1 MSVDYLSALNSKGSG
16 LNITQIVDSLVQAET
31 APQKDLLQDKIDKR
45 TTAIS
50 ALATLSSELGNL
62 KTSISGFA
70 GTSKYT
76 ATSTSAGNTIS
87 VSDTSSATPF
97 TSDVQV
103 TALATSQTL
112 EFSGYTSPTQE
123 LATGAISIDFGTW
136 NANAT
141 SFTRDTSVSAVT
153 ATIADTNKTLAGIAS
168 SLNALSGVSASIVKK
183 AENSY
188 SLLVRSE
195 TGADNALR
203 LTVTPTSAGSTIT
216 ALDTTSDNNNH
227 QTVAASN
234 ATLTVD
240 GISIARES
248 NSIADLFEGYTLDL
262 TTTTS
267 STFRV
272 SGALDTTTAYN
283 QMQSFIDSLN
293 SSRTKLNEL
302 TKTGSATTEAG
313 PLNNDPVAAA
323 VVKRLRSLTNG
334 ALTGF
339 GTSSLYLSNLGV
351 RTNLDGTLT
360 LTKSSFENALATD
373 ATTFDAIFTSTAT
386 SDSDFLSVT
395 KSASADITPGT
406 YAWTFNSSS
415 SVATLGGTTLTTS
428 TDSDGNTV
436 YAPTS
441 GDLLGVSVTPS
452 QNVATANIFIGKSL
466 IDTLS
471 DYIDETI
478 KSAGDLSNRRTQ
490 ITTEVADLNLDSAKL
505 DERMEEIRT
514 RYTKQFSAMEALVT
528 SMNNTGEFLT
538 NMMDAFNKDSQ
549 VQAPLLP
556 KITNFFLNKLPTCR
570 F

>member
-31 APQKDLLQDKIDKR
+31 APQKDLLQNKIDKR

-62 KTSISGFA
+62 KTNISGFA

-76 ATSTSAGNTIS
+76 ATSSSTGNTIA
-87 VSDTSSATPF
+87 VSDVSSATPF

-123 LATGAISIDFGTW
+123 LATGSISVDFGTW
-136 NANAT
+136 NSNAT
-141 SFTRDTSVSAVT
+141 AFTRDTSVSAVA
-153 ATIADTNKTLAGIAS
+153 ATISDSNKTLAGIAS
-168 SLNALSGVSASIVKK
+168 SLNALTGVSASIVKK

-203 LTVTPTSAGSTIT
+203 LTVTPTSSGSTIT

-248 NSIADLFEGYTLDL
+248 NTIADLFEGYTLDL

-323 VVKRLRSLTNG
+323 VVKKLRSLTNG

-360 LTKSSFENALATD
+360 LTKSSFENALAAD
-373 ATTFDAIFTSTAT
+373 ATTFDAIFNSTTT

-415 SVATLGGTTLTTS
+415 SVATLGGTTLTSS

-436 YAPTS
+436 YGPTS

-478 KSAGDLSNRRTQ
+478 KSAGDLSNRKTQ
-490 ITTEVADLNLDSAKL
+490 ITTEVTDLNLDSAKL

-538 NMMDAFNKDSQ
+538 NMMDAFNKDS
-549 VQAPLLP
+549 
-556 KITNFFLNKLPTCR
+556 
-570 F
+570 

>member
-70 GTSKYT
+70 GTSKYA
-76 ATSTSAGNTIS
+76 ATSTSTGNTIS

-123 LATGAISIDFGTW
+123 LANGSISVDFGTW
-136 NANAT
+136 NSNAT
-141 SFTRDTSVSAVT
+141 AFTRDTSVSAVT
-153 ATIADTNKTLAGIAS
+153 ATISDSNKTLAGIAS

-203 LTVTPTSAGSTIT
+203 LTVTPTTSGSTIT

-234 ATLTVD
+234 AALTVD

-248 NSIADLFEGYTLDL
+248 NTIADLFEGYTLDL

-323 VVKRLRSLTNG
+323 VVKKLRSLTNG

-373 ATTFDAIFTSTAT
+373 ASTFDAIFNSTAS

-395 KSASADITPGT
+395 KSSSADITPGT
-406 YAWTFNSSS
+406 YAWTFDSSS
-415 SVATLGGTTLTTS
+415 SAATLGGTTLTTS

-478 KSAGDLSNRRTQ
+478 KSAGDLSNRKTQ
-490 ITTEVADLNLDSAKL
+490 ITSEVADLNLDSARL
-505 DERMEEIRT
+505 DERMEDIRT

-538 NMMDAFNKDSQ
+538 NMMDAFNKDS
-549 VQAPLLP
+549 
-556 KITNFFLNKLPTCR
+556 
-570 F
+570 

>member
-76 ATSTSAGNTIS
+76 ATSTSTGNTIS

-123 LATGAISIDFGTW
+123 LATGSISVDFGTW
-136 NANAT
+136 NSNAT
-141 SFTRDTSVSAVT
+141 AFTRDTSVSAVT
-153 ATIADTNKTLAGIAS
+153 TTISDSNKTLAGIAS

-203 LTVTPTSAGSTIT
+203 LTVTPTTSGSTIT

-234 ATLTVD
+234 AALTVD

-248 NSIADLFEGYTLDL
+248 NKIADLFEGYTLDL

-302 TKTGSATTEAG
+302 TKTGSATTDAG

-323 VVKRLRSLTNG
+323 VVKKLRSLTNG

-360 LTKSSFENALATD
+360 LTKSSFESALAAD
-373 ATTFDAIFTSTAT
+373 ATTFDAIFNSTTT

-415 SVATLGGTTLTTS
+415 SVATLGGTTLTSS

-478 KSAGDLSNRRTQ
+478 KSAGDLSNRKAQ
-490 ITTEVADLNLDSAKL
+490 ITTEVTDLNLDSAKL
-505 DERMEEIRT
+505 DERMEEIRK

-528 SMNNTGEFLT
+528 SMNNTGDFLT
-538 NMMDAFNKDSQ
+538 NMMEAFNKDS
-549 VQAPLLP
+549 
-556 KITNFFLNKLPTCR
+556 
-570 F
+570 

>member
-70 GTSKYT
+70 GTSKYA
-76 ATSTSAGNTIS
+76 ATSTSTGNTIS

-123 LATGAISIDFGTW
+123 LANGSISVDFGTW
-136 NANAT
+136 NSNAT
-141 SFTRDTSVSAVT
+141 AFTRDTSVSAVT
-153 ATIADTNKTLAGIAS
+153 ATISDSNKTLAGIAS

-203 LTVTPTSAGSTIT
+203 LTVTPTTSGSTIT

-234 ATLTVD
+234 AALTVD

-248 NSIADLFEGYTLDL
+248 NTIADLFEGYTLDL

-323 VVKRLRSLTNG
+323 VVKKLRSLTNG

-373 ATTFDAIFTSTAT
+373 ATTFDAIFNSTAS

-395 KSASADITPGT
+395 KSSSADITPGT
-406 YAWTFNSSS
+406 YAWTFDSSS
-415 SVATLGGTTLTTS
+415 SAATLGGTTLTTS

-478 KSAGDLSNRRTQ
+478 KSAGDLSNRKTQ
-490 ITTEVADLNLDSAKL
+490 ITSEVADLNLDSARL

-538 NMMDAFNKDSQ
+538 NMMDAFNKDS
-549 VQAPLLP
+549 
-556 KITNFFLNKLPTCR
+556 
-570 F
+570 

>member
-31 APQKDLLQDKIDKR
+31 APQKDLLQAKIEKR

-76 ATSTSAGNTIS
+76 ATSTSTGNTIS

-112 EFSGYTSPTQE
+112 EFSGHTSPTQE
-123 LATGAISIDFGTW
+123 LATGSISVDFGTW
-136 NANAT
+136 NSNAT
-141 SFTRDTSVSAVT
+141 AFTRDTSVSAVT
-153 ATIADTNKTLAGIAS
+153 ATISDSNKTLAGIAS
-168 SLNALSGVSASIVKK
+168 SLNALTGVSASIVKK

-203 LTVTPTSAGSTIT
+203 LTVTPTSSGSTIT
-216 ALDTTSDNNNH
+216 ALDTTSDNNSH

-240 GISIARES
+240 GISIDRES

-302 TKTGSATTEAG
+302 TKTGSATSEAG
-313 PLNNDPVAAA
+313 PLSNDPVAAA

-360 LTKSSFENALATD
+360 LTKSSFESALATD
-373 ATTFDAIFTSTAT
+373 ATTFDAIFNSTAT

-428 TDSDGNTV
+428 TDGDGNTV

-452 QNVATANIFIGKSL
+452 QNVATANVFIGKSL
-466 IDTLS
+466 VDTLS

-478 KSAGDLSNRRTQ
+478 KSAGDLSNRKAQ
-490 ITTEVADLNLDSAKL
+490 ITTEVTDLNLDSTKL

-538 NMMDAFNKDSQ
+538 NMMDAFNKD
-549 VQAPLLP
+549 
-556 KITNFFLNKLPTCR
+556 R
-570 F
+570 

>member
-31 APQKDLLQDKIDKR
+31 APQKDLLQAKIEKR

-76 ATSTSAGNTIS
+76 ATSTSTGNTIS

-123 LATGAISIDFGTW
+123 LATGSISVDFGTW
-136 NANAT
+136 NSNAT
-141 SFTRDTSVSAVT
+141 AFTRDTSVSAVT
-153 ATIADTNKTLAGIAS
+153 ATISDSNKTLAGIAS
-168 SLNALSGVSASIVKK
+168 SLNALTGVSASIVKK

-203 LTVTPTSAGSTIT
+203 LTVTPTSSGSTIT
-216 ALDTTSDNNNH
+216 ALDTTSDNNSH

-240 GISIARES
+240 GISIDRES

-272 SGALDTTTAYN
+272 SSALDTTTAYN

-302 TKTGSATTEAG
+302 TKTGSATSEAG
-313 PLNNDPVAAA
+313 PLSNDPVAAA

-360 LTKSSFENALATD
+360 LTKSSFESALATD
-373 ATTFDAIFTSTAT
+373 ATTFDAIFNSTAT

-428 TDSDGNTV
+428 TDGDGNTV

-452 QNVATANIFIGKSL
+452 QNVATANVFIGKSL
-466 IDTLS
+466 VDTLS

-478 KSAGDLSNRRTQ
+478 KSAGDLSNRKAQ
-490 ITTEVADLNLDSAKL
+490 ITTEVTDLNLDSTKL

-538 NMMDAFNKDSQ
+538 NMMDAFNKD
-549 VQAPLLP
+549 
-556 KITNFFLNKLPTCR
+556 R
-570 F
+570 

>member
-31 APQKDLLQDKIDKR
+31 APQKELLQDKIDTR
-45 TTAIS
+45 NTAIS

-62 KTSISGFA
+62 KTSISSFK
-70 GTSKYT
+70 GTSKYA
-76 ATSTSAGNTIS
+76 ATSASASNTIS
-87 VSDTSSATPF
+87 VTNTSTAAPF

-112 EFSGYTSPTQE
+112 EFSGYTSPNQE
-123 LATGAISIDFGTW
+123 LATGSISVDFGTW
-136 NANAT
+136 SADAKT
-141 SFTRDTSVSAVT
+141 FTRDTSVSAVS
-153 ATIADTNKTLAGIAS
+153 ATISNDNKTLAGIAS
-168 SLNALSGVSASIVKK
+168 SLNALSGVTASIVKK

-188 SLLVRSE
+188 ALLVRSE
-195 TGADNALR
+195 TGADNAVR
-203 LTVTPTSAGSTIT
+203 MTVTPTDGGSSLT
-216 ALDTTSDNNNH
+216 ALDTTGDNDNH

-234 ATLTVD
+234 ASLTVD
-240 GISIARES
+240 GISISREANTIS
-248 NSIADLFEGYTLDL
+248 DLFEGYTLDL

-272 SGALDTTTAYN
+272 SGRLDTDTAYT
-283 QMQSFIDSLN
+283 QMQAFIDSLN
-293 SSRTKLNEL
+293 ASRNALNEL
-302 TKTGSATTEAG
+302 TKAGSATSDAG
-313 PLNNDPVAAA
+313 PLNNDPVASA
-323 VVKRLRSLTNG
+323 VVKKLRTLTNG

-360 LTKSSFENALATD
+360 LTQSAFETALQTD
-373 ATTFDAIFTSTAT
+373 ATTFDAIFNSTAT
-386 SDSDFLSVT
+386 SDSEFLSVSKNAT
-395 KSASADITPGT
+395 VNITPGT
-406 YAWTFNSSS
+406 YAWTFDSGTSA
-415 SVATLGGTTLTTS
+415 ATLGGTALGTS
-428 TDSDGNTV
+428 TDSEGNTI

-466 IDTLS
+466 IETLS
-471 DYIDETI
+471 DYIEETI
-478 KSAGDLSNRRTQ
+478 KSAGDLSNREAQ

-528 SMNNTGEFLT
+528 SMNSTGEFLT
-538 NMMDAFNKDSQ
+538 NMMDAFNKDS
-549 VQAPLLP
+549 
-556 KITNFFLNKLPTCR
+556 
-570 F
+570 

>member
-45 TTAIS
+45 NTAIS

-87 VSDTSSATPF
+87 VSNTSLATAF

-103 TALATSQTL
+103 TALATPQTL

-123 LATGAISIDFGTW
+123 LATGSISIDFGTW
-136 NANAT
+136 SSNAT
-141 SFTRDTSVSAVT
+141 AFTRDTSVSAVT
-153 ATIADTNKTLAGIAS
+153 ATISDSNKTLAGIAS

-195 TGADNALR
+195 TGADNAVR
-203 LTVTPTSAGSTIT
+203 MTVTPTDAGSTLT
-216 ALDTTSDNNNH
+216 ALDTTSDNSNH

-234 ATLTVD
+234 ANLTVD
-240 GISIARES
+240 GISISREANTIS
-248 NSIADLFEGYTLDL
+248 DLFEGYTLDL
-262 TTTTS
+262 TATTS

-272 SGALDTTTAYN
+272 TSRLDTDTAYT
-283 QMQSFIDSLN
+283 QMQAFIDSVN
-293 SSRTKLNEL
+293 ASRNALNEL
-302 TKTGSATTEAG
+302 TKSGSATSDAG
-313 PLNNDPVAAA
+313 PLNNDPVASA
-323 VVKRLRSLTNG
+323 VVKKLRTLTNG

-360 LTKSSFENALATD
+360 LTQSAFETALQTD
-373 ATTFDAIFTSTAT
+373 ATTFDAIFNSTAT
-386 SDSDFLSVT
+386 SDSEFLSVS
-395 KSASADITPGT
+395 KSATADITPGT
-406 YAWTFNSSS
+406 YAWTFNSDTGA
-415 SVATLGGTTLTTS
+415 ATLGGTALGTS
-428 TDSDGNTV
+428 SDSDGNTI

-452 QNVATANIFIGKSL
+452 QSVATANIFIGKSL

-478 KSAGDLSNRRTQ
+478 KSAGDLSNREAQ
-490 ITTEVADLNLDSAKL
+490 ITTEVTDLNLDSAKL
-505 DERMEEIRT
+505 DVRMEEIRT

-528 SMNNTGEFLT
+528 SLNNTGEFLT
-538 NMMDAFNKDSQ
+538 NMMDAFNKDS
-549 VQAPLLP
+549 
-556 KITNFFLNKLPTCR
+556 
-570 F
+570 

>member
-45 TTAIS
+45 NTAIS

-76 ATSTSAGNTIS
+76 ATSTSTGNTIS
-87 VSDTSSATPF
+87 VSDTSLATAF

-123 LATGAISIDFGTW
+123 LATGSISVDFGTW
-136 NANAT
+136 DSNAT
-141 SFTRDTSVSAVT
+141 TFTRDTSVSAVT
-153 ATIADTNKTLAGIAS
+153 ATISDTNKTLAGIAS
-168 SLNALSGVSASIVKK
+168 SLNALTGVSASIVKK

-188 SLLVRSE
+188 SLLVRSD

-203 LTVTPTSAGSTIT
+203 LTVSPTSSGSTIT
-216 ALDTTSDNNNH
+216 ALDTTSDNSNH

-234 ATLTVD
+234 AALTVD
-240 GISIARES
+240 GISIARET
-248 NSIADLFEGYTLDL
+248 NSIDDLFEGYTLDL

-272 SGALDTTTAYN
+272 SGALDTTKAYN

-302 TKTGSATTEAG
+302 TKTGSATTESG

-339 GTSSLYLSNLGV
+339 GASSLYLSNLGV

-360 LTKSSFENALATD
+360 LTKSSFETALAAD
-373 ATTFDAIFTSTAT
+373 ATTFDAIFNSTST
-386 SDSDFLSVT
+386 SDSEFLAVT
-395 KSASADITPGT
+395 KSSTADITPGT
-406 YAWTFNSSS
+406 YAWTFDSSS
-415 SVATLGGTTLTTS
+415 SVATLHGTTLNTS

-478 KSAGDLSNRRTQ
+478 KSAGDLSNRKTQ
-490 ITTEVADLNLDSAKL
+490 ITTEVTELNLDSAKL
-505 DERMEEIRT
+505 DQRMEEIRV
-514 RYTKQFSAMEALVT
+514 RYTKQFSAMEAMVT
-528 SMNNTGEFLT
+528 SMKNTGEFLT
-538 NMMDAFNKDSQ
+538 NMMDAFNKD
-549 VQAPLLP
+549 
-556 KITNFFLNKLPTCR
+556 T
-570 F
+570 

>member
-1 MSVDYLSALNSKGSG
+1 M
-16 LNITQIVDSLVQAET
+16 DSLVQAET
-31 APQKDLLQDKIDKR
+31 APQKELLQDKIDTR
-45 TTAIS
+45 NTAIS
-50 ALATLSSELGNL
+50 ALATLSSELATL
-62 KTSISGFA
+62 KTSISGFK
-70 GTSKYT
+70 GTSKYA
-76 ATSTSAGNTIS
+76 ATSTSASNTIS
-87 VSDTSSATPF
+87 VTNTSTAAPF

-112 EFSGYTSPTQE
+112 EFSGYTSPAQE
-123 LATGAISIDFGTW
+123 LATGSISVDFGTW
-136 NANAT
+136 SADAKT
-141 SFTRDTSVSAVT
+141 FTRDTSVSAVS
-153 ATIADTNKTLAGIAS
+153 ATISNDNKTLAGIAA
-168 SLNALSGVSASIVKK
+168 SLNALSGVAASIVKK

-188 SLLVRSE
+188 ALLVRSE

-203 LTVTPTSAGSTIT
+203 MTVTPTDAGSTLT
-216 ALDTTSDNNNH
+216 ALDTTSDNENH

-234 ATLTVD
+234 ASLTVD

-272 SGALDTTTAYN
+272 SGVLDTTTAYN

-323 VVKRLRSLTNG
+323 VVKKLRSLTNG

-360 LTKSSFENALATD
+360 LTKSSFEDALATD
-373 ATTFDAIFTSTAT
+373 ATTFDAIFNSTAT

-415 SVATLGGTTLTTS
+415 SAANLGGTTLTTS

-478 KSAGDLSNRRTQ
+478 KSAGDLSNRKTQ
-490 ITTEVADLNLDSAKL
+490 ITTEVTDLNLDSAKL
-505 DERMEEIRT
+505 DERMEEIRK

-528 SMNNTGEFLT
+528 SMNNTGDFLT
-538 NMMDAFNKDSQ
+538 NMMEAFNKD
-549 VQAPLLP
+549 
-556 KITNFFLNKLPTCR
+556 N
-570 F
+570 

>member
-31 APQKDLLQDKIDKR
+31 APQKDLLQAKIEKR

-62 KTSISGFA
+62 KTNISGFS
-70 GTSKYT
+70 GTSKFT
-76 ATSTSAGNTIS
+76 ATSTSTGNTIS

-123 LATGAISIDFGTW
+123 LATGSISVDFGTW
-136 NANAT
+136 NSNAT
-141 SFTRDTSVSAVT
+141 AFTRDSSVSAVT
-153 ATIADTNKTLAGIAS
+153 ATISDSNKTLAGIAS
-168 SLNALSGVSASIVKK
+168 SLNALTGVSASIVKK

-203 LTVTPTSAGSTIT
+203 LTVTPTSSGSTIT

-262 TTTTS
+262 TATTS

-302 TKTGSATTEAG
+302 TKTGSATSEAG
-313 PLNNDPVAAA
+313 PLSNDPVAAA

-360 LTKSSFENALATD
+360 LTKSSFESALATD
-373 ATTFDAIFTSTAT
+373 ATTFDAIFNSTAT

-395 KSASADITPGT
+395 KSGSADITPGT

-428 TDSDGNTV
+428 TDGDGNTV

-452 QNVATANIFIGKSL
+452 QNVATANVFIGKSL
-466 IDTLS
+466 VDTIS

-478 KSAGDLSNRRTQ
+478 KSAGDLSNRKAQ
-490 ITTEVADLNLDSAKL
+490 ITTEVTDLSLDSTKL

-538 NMMDAFNKDSQ
+538 NMMDAFNKD
-549 VQAPLLP
+549 
-556 KITNFFLNKLPTCR
+556 R
-570 F
+570 

>member
-16 LNITQIVDSLVQAET
+16 LNITQIVDSLVEAET
-31 APQKDLLQDKIDKR
+31 APQKELLQGKIDTR
-45 TTAIS
+45 NTAIS
-50 ALATLSSELGNL
+50 AIATLSAELSNL
-62 KTSISGFA
+62 KTSITGFA

-76 ATSTSAGNTIS
+76 ASSSNTSNTIS
-87 VSDTSSATPF
+87 VSNPATATAF

-123 LATGAISIDFGTW
+123 LAAGAIAVDFGTW
-136 NANAT
+136 SADAKT
-141 SFTRDTSVSAVT
+141 FTRDTSVSAVS
-153 ATIADTNKTLAGIAS
+153 ATISNDNKTLAGIAS
-168 SLNALSGVSASIVKK
+168 SLNALSGVTASIVKK

-188 SLLVRSE
+188 ALLVRSE

-203 LTVTPTSAGSTIT
+203 MTVTPTDAGSTLT
-216 ALDTTSDNNNH
+216 ALDTTGDNENH

-234 ATLTVD
+234 ASLTVD
-240 GISIARES
+240 GISISRDANTIS
-248 NSIADLFEGYTLDL
+248 DLFEGYTLDL

-272 SGALDTTTAYN
+272 SGRLDTDTAYT
-283 QMQSFIDSLN
+283 QMQAFIDSLN
-293 SSRTKLNEL
+293 ASRSALNEL
-302 TKTGSATTEAG
+302 TRTGSATSDTG
-313 PLNNDPVAAA
+313 PLNNDPVATA
-323 VVKRLRSLTNG
+323 VVKKLRALTNG

-360 LTKSSFENALATD
+360 LTQSAFETALQTD
-373 ATTFDAIFTSTAT
+373 AATFDAIFNSTAT
-386 SDSDFLSVT
+386 SDSEFLSVS
-395 KSASADITPGT
+395 KSATADITPGT
-406 YAWTFNSSS
+406 YAWTFNSGTGA
-415 SVATLGGTTLTTS
+415 ATLGGTTLGTS

-452 QNVATANIFIGKSL
+452 QNVTTANIFIGKSL

-478 KSAGDLSNRRTQ
+478 KSAGDLSNRKTQ
-490 ITTEVADLNLDSAKL
+490 ITTEVTDLNLDSAKL
-505 DERMEEIRT
+505 DERMEEIRA
-514 RYTKQFSAMEALVT
+514 RYTRQFSAMEALVT

-538 NMMDAFNKDSQ
+538 NMMDAFNKDS
-549 VQAPLLP
+549 
-556 KITNFFLNKLPTCR
+556 
-570 F
+570 